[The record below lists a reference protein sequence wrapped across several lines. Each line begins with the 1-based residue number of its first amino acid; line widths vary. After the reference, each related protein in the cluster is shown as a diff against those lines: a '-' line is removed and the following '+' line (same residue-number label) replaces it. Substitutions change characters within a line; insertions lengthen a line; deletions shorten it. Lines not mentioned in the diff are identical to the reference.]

1 MIPVHALHPGVH
13 AVNVGTGV
21 NARVVHDTNPVVANP
36 PAQDILRAERR
47 VGDPVQLLVHRE
59 LPGMNDEEKIANA
72 SLKETAGVA
81 TVKIRIPLHVAARSV
96 NKVADM
102 AAMAANAAMAVKAA
116 IAAKVAIAAMVA
128 NEATGLVCHL
138 TLIVNVRPVG
148 TIRSVADYITHAT
161 HLAFRQSMTAR

>member
-81 TVKIRIPLHVAARSV
+81 TVKIRIPLHVAARAVSKAA

-102 AAMAANAAMAVKAA
+102 AAMAANAATAVKA
-116 IAAKVAIAAMVA
+116 AIAAMVA
-128 NEATGLVCHL
+128 NEAIDPVYHQ
-138 TLIVNVRPVG
+138 TLIVNVRPAG
-148 TIRSVADYITHAT
+148 TIRSVAD
-161 HLAFRQSMTAR
+161 

>member
-72 SLKETAGVA
+72 SLKEMAGAA
-81 TVKIRIPLHVAARSV
+81 TVKIHVAARAVSKAA

-102 AAMAANAAMAVKAA
+102 AAMAANAAMAVEA
-116 IAAKVAIAAMVA
+116 AIAAMVA

-138 TLIVNVRPVG
+138 TLIVNVSPVG
-148 TIRSVADYITHAT
+148 TIRSVADYVTHAT

>member
-81 TVKIRIPLHVAARSV
+81 TVKIHVAARAV

-161 HLAFRQSMTAR
+161 YLAFRLSMTAR